1 MRGIVKVVT
10 AAAILAASAPVSHA
24 ASSASRCD
32 TVKIGAVAKLFKDV
46 IQCNHK
52 GQFDLS
58 FDLGNCRTIA
68 YNKCTKAIIRA
79 DASFGN
85 ACFYTANFNVCI
97 DALNSANSIY
107 PNV

>member
-1 MRGIVKVVT
+1 MRAIVEVVT
-10 AAAILAASAPVSHA
+10 AAAILAASAAVSHA
-24 ASSASRCD
+24 ASSTFRCD
-32 TVKIGAVAKLFKDV
+32 TVKIGAVARLFKDV

-58 FDLGNCRTIA
+58 FDLGSCRTVA
-68 YNKCTKAIIRA
+68 YDKCTKAIMRA
-79 DASFGN
+79 DASFGT
-85 ACFYTANFNVCI
+85 ACFYTANFNVCT